1 MAAHACA
8 YRFRKAV
15 LVLYML
21 LPLFLLNP
29 LSARQEVVDG
39 KWDGT
44 VADSDVQGGHGL
56 ILGRSTRR
64 ALNVV
69 PKDPEGGP
77 GCCHPIRINSGP
89 HGRPGN

>member
-1 MAAHACA
+1 
-8 YRFRKAV
+8 
-15 LVLYML
+15 
-21 LPLFLLNP
+21 
-29 LSARQEVVDG
+29 VVDG

-69 PKDPEGGP
+69 PKDPEGGV
-77 GCCHPIRINSGP
+77 
-89 HGRPGN
+89 